1 MPTDRDQ
8 LESIERQI
16 RELQAV
22 RESILQATMVR
33 PDSAQDCKFWHPR
46 ETRSPGC
53 YSDGH
58 YMCRVCAS
66 YVPEEDRHAE

>member
-66 YVPEEDRHAE
+66 YVPEEARHVE